1 MPRRGRRP
9 GRRWLAAYGLMHGR
23 PPFGVAI
30 LRSRS
35 RQGAGR
41 RERALVCKLKNGL
54 ESLELGAGR
63 RSGDTDEDTAVT
75 GVRARGGPADGN
87 RDAGDCVRE
96 HDVDLVGER
105 GGIEAADQEPDRLAP
120 ERRAVDPEATN
131 GRVRGSGGKL
141 DRP

>member
-9 GRRWLAAYGLMHGR
+9 RRRWLAAYGLMHGR

-54 ESLELGAGR
+54 ASLELGAGR
-63 RSGDTDEDTAVT
+63 RSADTDEDTAVT

-87 RDAGDCVRE
+87 PGAGDFVRE
-96 HDVDLVGER
+96 HTWDPVGD
-105 GGIEAADQEPDRLAP
+105 GSGIE
-120 ERRAVDPEATN
+120 
-131 GRVRGSGGKL
+131 G
-141 DRP
+141 